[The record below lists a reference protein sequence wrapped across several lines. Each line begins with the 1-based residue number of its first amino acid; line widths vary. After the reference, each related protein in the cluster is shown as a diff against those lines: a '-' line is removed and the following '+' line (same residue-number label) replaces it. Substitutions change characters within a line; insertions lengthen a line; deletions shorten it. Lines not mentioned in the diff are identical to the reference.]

1 MTGQKRDFDSA
12 AATWDENPA
21 RVKLARDVARAI
33 RETIRLTPDMD
44 LLDFGCGTGL
54 LTLELRPQVRSI
66 TGADSSPGMLE
77 IISKKIATSGITGVK
92 TSLFDPENAGT
103 LTGEYDLIVSSMT
116 FHHVPEISGMLA
128 VLRSHLRPGGR
139 LAIADIDCDGG
150 RFHDSNEGV
159 FHFGFERSLLKKEME
174 AAGFT
179 QIRNR
184 TAAIIHKATPI
195 CRDRS
200 FTVFLM
206 TAEKGE

>member
-1 MTGQKRDFDSA
+1 MK
-12 AATWDENPA
+12 
-21 RVKLARDVARAI
+21 
-33 RETIRLTPDMD
+33 TI
-44 LLDFGCGTGL
+44 
-54 LTLELRPQVRSI
+54 
-66 TGADSSPGMLE
+66 
-77 IISKKIATSGITGVK
+77 
-92 TSLFDPENAGT
+92 LFDPENAGT
-103 LTGEYDLIVSSMT
+103 LTEEYDLIVSSMT

-128 VLRSHLRPGGR
+128 VLRSHLRPGGY
-139 LAIADIDCDGG
+139 LAIADLDCDGG

-184 TAAIIHKATPI
+184 TAAIIHKSTPI